1 MFLSPQKKQLPLPDA
16 DSPNRHHVQCLRSYS
31 TSQLRK
37 PASNYTVGF
46 MIHFHRV
53 TPKTHA
59 HVRYICV
66 CSGLD
71 HVRSH
76 QIPCLPCWCT
86 PAVSIPMLIPIQRVN
101 TVQPPESLFFT
112 YSTNVLFL
120 TESNVQ
126 AHKRKQSAGIGLV
139 CLKTGYCQTV
149 STPKSTRYH
158 VPYQM
163 AVGLQLYFQTHPN
176 ITLLVSVGLL
186 LVSYFL
192 PIPAS
197 QEVPGKTAWF
207 LNPIDHDFI

>member
-1 MFLSPQKKQLPLPDA
+1 MSEILLNFPDEKTGFKLYSRFYDPLP
-16 DSPNRHHVQCLRSYS
+16 QSYPQNTCPCS
-31 TSQLRK
+31 L
-37 PASNYTVGF
+37 YL
-46 MIHFHRV
+46 
-53 TPKTHA
+53 
-59 HVRYICV
+59 CV

-120 TESNVQ
+120 TESNVS

-163 AVGLQLYFQTHPN
+163 AVGLQLYFQPHPN
-176 ITLLVSVGLL
+176 ITLLVSVGPL
-186 LVSYFL
+186 LVTYFL

-197 QEVPGKTAWF
+197 
-207 LNPIDHDFI
+207 